1 MASERVA
8 FSRMHP
14 RRSQEAF
21 AALMEDWSGLLGS
34 DGYGVYQQWGPARL
48 TGWARGA
55 AWGPG
60 GNGPNA
66 RGEPRP
72 IAAAERRLLGVGSSA
87 SQADIEE
94 PCPIVAREMT

>member
-48 TGWARGA
+48 TGWAHRIR
-55 AWGPG
+55 P
-60 GNGPNA
+60 A
-66 RGEPRP
+66 RGGR
-72 IAAAERRLLGVGSSA
+72 VGDMGSRFL
-87 SQADIEE
+87 
-94 PCPIVAREMT
+94 VHF